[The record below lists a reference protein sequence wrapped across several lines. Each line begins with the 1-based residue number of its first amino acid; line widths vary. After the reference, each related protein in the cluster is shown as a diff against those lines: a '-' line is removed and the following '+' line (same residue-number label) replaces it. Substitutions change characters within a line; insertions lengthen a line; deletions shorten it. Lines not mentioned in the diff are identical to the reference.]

1 MWENTETEPSRRRT
15 NKTYDPKNPHYDP
28 YTAPPVFD
36 GQPVTGAGY
45 PDGGYPDSSQQQTGY
60 PGQYAYAPPMQPQA
74 PAYGPGGYS
83 TPQMPMYRSPEN
95 GMGIAA
101 LILGI
106 LGLITCMACG
116 IAAIICGHMG
126 VKKAD
131 RGEADNRG
139 MAQAGLVMGYI
150 SVGLWL
156 LIIVAYVL
164 FFVILIGTTSSTT
177 PSDYSSYS
185 Y

>member
-1 MWENTETEPSRRRT
+1 M
-15 NKTYDPKNPHYDP
+15 TYDPKNPHYDP

-36 GQPVTGAGY
+36 GSQPVTGPGY
-45 PDGGYPDSSQQQTGY
+45 PDGGYPDSPQQQPQQGGY
-60 PGQYAYAPPMQPQA
+60 PDQYAYAQQQQPQA
-74 PAYGPGGYS
+74 PAYGPAGYS
-83 TPQMPMYRSPEN
+83 APVMPVYRAPEN
-95 GMGIAA
+95 GLGIAA

-106 LGLITCMACG
+106 LGIMSCMACG

-150 SVGLWL
+150 GVGLWL
-156 LIIVAYVL
+156 LFIIVYVV
-164 FFVILIGTTSSTT
+164 FFVILIGASSTT
-177 PSDYSSYS
+177 DPSDYSSYS